1 MTRLLGEI
9 CPGSAGCALSCAL
22 SGAFLPAPFFAVVGS
37 MFREKCSGQLTIAR
51 RAGALPSALYCCGY
65 RFVCRR
71 GAKNEWFQLTAAQER
86 DVLTA
91 GPSHIGGVMDSMA
104 VVMIVLALAAG
115 GAIGIF
121 FQQRATTRRIG
132 DAEDL
137 ARRIVEEARKEAQAQ
152 KKEILLQGQDDL
164 YNQKRELENEFKER
178 EREAKLRERKL
189 EEMGTRLEEKL
200 EKATAREHE
209 LLASEKD
216 LARKE
221 RQLAENEE
229 YLQTR
234 IEEQENRLAEIAGLT
249 AEEARERLLAEVE
262 ARTRHE
268 SARMIRQIETE
279 ARETADRKA
288 KEILCN
294 VIQRYAGD
302 YVNEQTVTAVSLPS
316 EDMKGRIIGREGRN
330 IRALE
335 AATGVDLI
343 IDDTPETVI
352 LSAYS
357 PLRRQVAKMA
367 LERLIQ
373 DGRIH
378 PARIEDVV
386 QKCEQELDAQVREVG
401 EQATFDAG
409 VHGIHPE
416 IVRLLGQLRYR
427 TSFTQN
433 VLQHSL
439 EVSALCG
446 MMAAELGMD
455 VKKAKRAGLLHDI
468 GKAVDHEVEG
478 PHAIIG
484 ADIAKK
490 YNESKEIVHA
500 IAAHHED
507 QRPSTAL
514 AVLVQAAD
522 SISGARPGA
531 RKELLENY
539 VKRLEDLENIANSF
553 EGVSKAYA
561 IQAGREIRV
570 MVNPES
576 VDDDATYLL
585 CKDIADK
592 IEKNLTYPGQIRV
605 TVIRERR
612 ASGFAK

>member
-1 MTRLLGEI
+1 MEFFT
-9 CPGSAGCALSCAL
+9 ALSVL
-22 SGAFLPAPFFAVVGS
+22 
-37 MFREKCSGQLTIAR
+37 
-51 RAGALPSALYCCGY
+51 
-65 RFVCRR
+65 
-71 GAKNEWFQLTAAQER
+71 AAIC
-86 DVLTA
+86 V
-91 GPSHIGGVMDSMA
+91 SGGVGFYLNKHLNA
-104 VVMIVLALAAG
+104 K
-115 GAIGIF
+115 
-121 FQQRATTRRIG
+121 RIG
-132 DAEDL
+132 DATEL
-137 ARRIVEEARKEAQAQ
+137 ATRIVEESRKEAQAQ
-152 KKEILLQGQDDL
+152 KKEILLQGQDEL
-164 YNQKRELENEFKER
+164 FNQKRELEHEFKER
-178 EREAKLRERKL
+178 ERELKARDRKL
-189 EEMGTRLEEKL
+189 QEQGERLEEKL
-200 EKATAREHE
+200 EKATEKEHE
-209 LLASEKD
+209 LLSVEKD
-216 LARKE
+216 LSKKE
-221 RQLAENEE
+221 RKLAELEETLNE
-229 YLQTR
+229 R
-234 IEEQENRLAEIAGLT
+234 IDEQEHRLQEVSGLT
-249 AEEARERLLAEVE
+249 AEEARQRLFAEIE
-262 ARTRHE
+262 SRTRHE
-268 SARMIRQIETE
+268 AAKMMRLIEAE

-288 KEILCN
+288 KEIIACS
-294 VIQRYAGD
+294 IQRYAGD
-302 YVNEQTVTAVSLPS
+302 YVGEHTVTAVTLPS

-386 QKCEQELDAQVREVG
+386 HKCEQELEVQIREVG

-416 IVRLLGQLRYR
+416 LVRFLGQLRYR

-455 VKKAKRAGLLHDI
+455 IKKAKRAGLLHDI

-478 PHAIIG
+478 PHALIG
-484 ADIAKK
+484 ADLAKK
-490 YNESKEIVHA
+490 YNESKEILHA

-507 QRPSTAL
+507 QRPETAL

-522 SISGARPGA
+522 ALSGARPGA
-531 RKELLENY
+531 RKELLESY
-539 VKRLEDLENIANSF
+539 VKRLEDLENIASEF
-553 EGVSKAYA
+553 DGVSKAYA

-570 MVNPES
+570 MVNSEN
-576 VDDDATYLL
+576 VDDDQTYML
-585 CKDIADK
+585 CKGITGK
-592 IEKNLTYPGQIRV
+592 IEENLTYPGQIRV

-612 ASGFAK
+612 AVGYAK

>member
-1 MTRLLGEI
+1 MELFT
-9 CPGSAGCALSCAL
+9 ALSVL
-22 SGAFLPAPFFAVVGS
+22 
-37 MFREKCSGQLTIAR
+37 
-51 RAGALPSALYCCGY
+51 
-65 RFVCRR
+65 
-71 GAKNEWFQLTAAQER
+71 AAIC
-86 DVLTA
+86 V
-91 GPSHIGGVMDSMA
+91 SGGVGFYLNKHLNA
-104 VVMIVLALAAG
+104 K
-115 GAIGIF
+115 
-121 FQQRATTRRIG
+121 RIG
-132 DAEDL
+132 DATEL
-137 ARRIVEEARKEAQAQ
+137 ATRIVEESRKEAQAQ
-152 KKEILLQGQDDL
+152 KKEILLQGQDEL
-164 YNQKRELENEFKER
+164 FNQKRELEHEFKER
-178 EREAKLRERKL
+178 ERELKARDRKL
-189 EEMGTRLEEKL
+189 QEQGERLEEKL
-200 EKATAREHE
+200 EKATEKEHE
-209 LLASEKD
+209 LLSVEKD
-216 LARKE
+216 LAKKE
-221 RQLAENEE
+221 RKLAELEETLNE
-229 YLQTR
+229 R
-234 IEEQENRLAEIAGLT
+234 IDEQEHRLQEVSGLT
-249 AEEARERLLAEVE
+249 AEEARQRLFAEIE
-262 ARTRHE
+262 SRTRHE
-268 SARMIRQIETE
+268 AAKMMRLIEAE

-288 KEILCN
+288 KEIIACS
-294 VIQRYAGD
+294 IQRYAGD
-302 YVNEQTVTAVSLPS
+302 YVGEHTVTAVTLPS

-386 QKCEQELDAQVREVG
+386 HKCEQELEVQIREVG

-416 IVRLLGQLRYR
+416 LVRFLGQLRYR

-455 VKKAKRAGLLHDI
+455 IKKAKRAGLLHDI

-478 PHAIIG
+478 PHALIG
-484 ADIAKK
+484 ADLAKK
-490 YNESKEIVHA
+490 YNESKEILHA

-507 QRPSTAL
+507 QRPETGL

-522 SISGARPGA
+522 SLSGARPGA
-531 RKELLENY
+531 RKELLESY
-539 VKRLEDLENIANSF
+539 VKRLEDLENIASEF
-553 EGVSKAYA
+553 DGVSKAYA

-570 MVNPES
+570 MVNSEN
-576 VDDDATYLL
+576 VDDDQTYML
-585 CKDIADK
+585 CKGITGK
-592 IEKNLTYPGQIRV
+592 IEENLTYPGQIRV

-612 ASGFAK
+612 AVGYAK

>member
-1 MTRLLGEI
+1 MDPLFIAALVAAALLGVAL
-9 CPGSAGCALSCAL
+9 GVFAHKRSA
-22 SGAFLPAPFFAVVGS
+22 
-37 MFREKCSGQLTIAR
+37 
-51 RAGALPSALYCCGY
+51 
-65 RFVCRR
+65 
-71 GAKNEWFQLTAAQER
+71 AKR
-86 DVLTA
+86 V
-91 GPSHIGGVMDSMA
+91 
-104 VVMIVLALAAG
+104 
-115 GAIGIF
+115 
-121 FQQRATTRRIG
+121 G

-137 ARRIVEEARKEAQAQ
+137 AKRIVAEARKEAQAQ

-164 YNQKRELENEFKER
+164 FNQKRELENEFKER
-178 EREAKLRERKL
+178 EREVKARERKL
-189 EEMGTRLEEKL
+189 EEMGGRLEEKL
-200 EKATAREHE
+200 EKATTREHE
-209 LLASEKD
+209 LLTSEKE

-221 RQLAENEE
+221 RQLSESEIF
-229 YLQTR
+229 LQTR
-234 IEEQENRLAEIAGLT
+234 IEEQEQRLSEIAGLT
-249 AEEARERLLAEVE
+249 ADEAKARLFSEIE
-262 ARTRHE
+262 AKTRHE
-268 SARMIRQIETE
+268 SARMIRQIEME

-302 YVNEQTVTAVSLPS
+302 YVNEQTVTAVTLPS

-378 PARIEDVV
+378 PARIEDIV

-478 PHAIIG
+478 PHALIG
-484 ADIAKK
+484 ADLAKK
-490 YNESKEIVHA
+490 YNESQEIIHA

-539 VKRLEDLENIANSF
+539 VKRLEDLEGIATSF
-553 EGVSKAYA
+553 DGVSKAYA

-570 MVNPES
+570 MVNS
-576 VDDDATYLL
+576 DMVDDDTTYIL
-585 CKDIADK
+585 CKDIAEK

-612 ASGFAK
+612 AVGLAK

>member
-1 MTRLLGEI
+1 MEFFT
-9 CPGSAGCALSCAL
+9 ALSVL
-22 SGAFLPAPFFAVVGS
+22 
-37 MFREKCSGQLTIAR
+37 
-51 RAGALPSALYCCGY
+51 
-65 RFVCRR
+65 
-71 GAKNEWFQLTAAQER
+71 AAIC
-86 DVLTA
+86 V
-91 GPSHIGGVMDSMA
+91 SGGVGFYLNKHLNA
-104 VVMIVLALAAG
+104 K
-115 GAIGIF
+115 
-121 FQQRATTRRIG
+121 RIG
-132 DAEDL
+132 DATEL
-137 ARRIVEEARKEAQAQ
+137 ATRIVEESRKEAQAQ
-152 KKEILLQGQDDL
+152 KKEILLQGQDEL
-164 YNQKRELENEFKER
+164 FNQKRELEHEFKER
-178 EREAKLRERKL
+178 ERELKARDRKL
-189 EEMGTRLEEKL
+189 QEQGERLEEKL
-200 EKATAREHE
+200 EKATEKEHE
-209 LLASEKD
+209 LLSVEKD
-216 LARKE
+216 LSKKE
-221 RQLAENEE
+221 RKLAELEETLNE
-229 YLQTR
+229 R
-234 IEEQENRLAEIAGLT
+234 IDEQEHRLQEVSGLT
-249 AEEARERLLAEVE
+249 AEEARQRLFAEIE
-262 ARTRHE
+262 SRTRHE
-268 SARMIRQIETE
+268 AAKMMRLIEAE

-288 KEILCN
+288 KEIIACS
-294 VIQRYAGD
+294 IQRYAGD
-302 YVNEQTVTAVSLPS
+302 YVGEHTVTDVTLPS

-386 QKCEQELDAQVREVG
+386 HKCEQELEVQIREVG

-416 IVRLLGQLRYR
+416 LVRFLGQLRYR

-455 VKKAKRAGLLHDI
+455 IKKAKRAGLLHDI

-478 PHAIIG
+478 PHALIG
-484 ADIAKK
+484 ADLAKK
-490 YNESKEIVHA
+490 YNESKEILHA

-507 QRPSTAL
+507 QRPETAL

-522 SISGARPGA
+522 SLSGARPGA
-531 RKELLENY
+531 RKELLESY
-539 VKRLEDLENIANSF
+539 VKRLEDLENIASEF
-553 EGVSKAYA
+553 DGVSKAYA

-570 MVNPES
+570 MVNSEN
-576 VDDDATYLL
+576 VDDDQTYML
-585 CKDIADK
+585 CKGITGK
-592 IEKNLTYPGQIRV
+592 IEENLTYPGQIRV

-612 ASGFAK
+612 AVGYAK

>member
-1 MTRLLGEI
+1 MDPLFIAALVAAALLGV
-9 CPGSAGCALSCAL
+9 AL
-22 SGAFLPAPFFAVVGS
+22 G
-37 MFREKCSGQLTIAR
+37 
-51 RAGALPSALYCCGY
+51 
-65 RFVCRR
+65 
-71 GAKNEWFQLTAAQER
+71 
-86 DVLTA
+86 
-91 GPSHIGGVMDSMA
+91 
-104 VVMIVLALAAG
+104 VLAHKRSAAK
-115 GAIGIF
+115 
-121 FQQRATTRRIG
+121 RVG

-137 ARRIVEEARKEAQAQ
+137 AKRIVAEARKEAQAQ
-152 KKEILLQGQDDL
+152 KKELLLQGQDDL
-164 YNQKRELENEFKER
+164 FNQKRELENEFKER
-178 EREAKLRERKL
+178 EREVKARERKL
-189 EEMGTRLEEKL
+189 EEMGGRLEEKL
-200 EKATAREHE
+200 EKATTREHE
-209 LLASEKD
+209 LLTSEKE

-221 RQLAENEE
+221 RQLSESEVF
-229 YLQTR
+229 LQTR
-234 IEEQENRLAEIAGLT
+234 IDEQEQRLSEIAGLT
-249 AEEARERLLAEVE
+249 ADEAKARLFSEIE
-262 ARTRHE
+262 AKTRHE
-268 SARMIRQIETE
+268 SARMIRQIEME

-302 YVNEQTVTAVSLPS
+302 YVNEQTVTAVTLPS

-378 PARIEDVV
+378 PARIEDIV

-478 PHAIIG
+478 PHALIG

-490 YNESKEIVHA
+490 YNESQEIIHA

-539 VKRLEDLENIANSF
+539 VKRLEDLEGIATSF
-553 EGVSKAYA
+553 DGVSKAYA

-570 MVNPES
+570 MVNS
-576 VDDDATYLL
+576 DMVDDDTTYVL
-585 CKDIADK
+585 CKDIAEK

-612 ASGFAK
+612 AVGLAK

>member
-1 MTRLLGEI
+1 MEFFTSLSVLAAI
-9 CPGSAGCALSCAL
+9 CVS
-22 SGAFLPAPFFAVVGS
+22 
-37 MFREKCSGQLTIAR
+37 
-51 RAGALPSALYCCGY
+51 
-65 RFVCRR
+65 
-71 GAKNEWFQLTAAQER
+71 
-86 DVLTA
+86 
-91 GPSHIGGVMDSMA
+91 GGVGFYLNKHLNA
-104 VVMIVLALAAG
+104 K
-115 GAIGIF
+115 
-121 FQQRATTRRIG
+121 RIG
-132 DAEDL
+132 DATEL
-137 ARRIVEEARKEAQAQ
+137 ATRIVEESRKEAQAQ
-152 KKEILLQGQDDL
+152 KKEILLQGQDEL
-164 YNQKRELENEFKER
+164 FNQKRELEHEFKER
-178 EREAKLRERKL
+178 ERELKARDRKL
-189 EEMGTRLEEKL
+189 QEQGERLEEKL
-200 EKATAREHE
+200 EKATEKEHE
-209 LLASEKD
+209 LLSVEKD
-216 LARKE
+216 LSKKE
-221 RQLAENEE
+221 RKLAELEETLNE
-229 YLQTR
+229 R
-234 IEEQENRLAEIAGLT
+234 IDEQEHRLQEVSGLT
-249 AEEARERLLAEVE
+249 AEEARQRLFAEIE
-262 ARTRHE
+262 SRTRHE
-268 SARMIRQIETE
+268 AAKMMRLIEAE

-288 KEILCN
+288 KEIIACS
-294 VIQRYAGD
+294 IQRYAGD
-302 YVNEQTVTAVSLPS
+302 YVGEHTVTAVTLPS

-386 QKCEQELDAQVREVG
+386 HKCEQELEVQIREVG

-416 IVRLLGQLRYR
+416 LVRFLGQLRYR

-455 VKKAKRAGLLHDI
+455 IKKAKRAGLLHDI

-478 PHAIIG
+478 PHALIG
-484 ADIAKK
+484 ADLAKK
-490 YNESKEIVHA
+490 YNESKEILHA

-507 QRPSTAL
+507 QRPETAL

-522 SISGARPGA
+522 SLSGARPGA
-531 RKELLENY
+531 RKELLESY
-539 VKRLEDLENIANSF
+539 VKRLEDLENIASEF
-553 EGVSKAYA
+553 DGVSKAYA

-570 MVNPES
+570 MVNSEN
-576 VDDDATYLL
+576 VDDDQTYML
-585 CKDIADK
+585 CKGITGK
-592 IEKNLTYPGQIRV
+592 IEENLTYPGQIRV

-612 ASGFAK
+612 AVGYAK

>member
-1 MTRLLGEI
+1 MEFFT
-9 CPGSAGCALSCAL
+9 ALSVL
-22 SGAFLPAPFFAVVGS
+22 
-37 MFREKCSGQLTIAR
+37 
-51 RAGALPSALYCCGY
+51 
-65 RFVCRR
+65 
-71 GAKNEWFQLTAAQER
+71 AAIC
-86 DVLTA
+86 V
-91 GPSHIGGVMDSMA
+91 SGGVGFY
-104 VVMIVLALAAG
+104 LNKHLN
-115 GAIGIF
+115 
-121 FQQRATTRRIG
+121 
-132 DAEDL
+132 AE
-137 ARRIVEEARKEAQAQ
+137 ESRKEAQAQ
-152 KKEILLQGQDDL
+152 KKEILLQGQDEL
-164 YNQKRELENEFKER
+164 FNQKRELEHEFKER
-178 EREAKLRERKL
+178 ERELKARDRKL
-189 EEMGTRLEEKL
+189 QEQGERLEEKL
-200 EKATAREHE
+200 EKATEKEHE
-209 LLASEKD
+209 LLSVEKD
-216 LARKE
+216 LSKKE
-221 RQLAENEE
+221 RKLAELEETLNE
-229 YLQTR
+229 R
-234 IEEQENRLAEIAGLT
+234 IDEQEHRLQEVSGLT
-249 AEEARERLLAEVE
+249 AEEARQRLFAEIESRTGNE
-262 ARTRHE
+262 AAKMMRL
-268 SARMIRQIETE
+268 IEAE

-288 KEILCN
+288 KEIIACS
-294 VIQRYAGD
+294 IQRYAGD
-302 YVNEQTVTAVSLPS
+302 YVGEHTVTAVTLPS
-316 EDMKGRIIGREGRN
+316 EDMKGRIIAREGRN

-386 QKCEQELDAQVREVG
+386 HKCEQELEVQIREVG

-416 IVRLLGQLRYR
+416 LVRFLGQLRYR

-455 VKKAKRAGLLHDI
+455 IKKAKRAGLLHDI

-478 PHAIIG
+478 PHALIG
-484 ADIAKK
+484 ADLAKK
-490 YNESKEIVHA
+490 YNESKEILHA

-507 QRPSTAL
+507 QRPETAL

-531 RKELLENY
+531 RKELLESY
-539 VKRLEDLENIANSF
+539 VKRLEDLENIASEF
-553 EGVSKAYA
+553 DGVSKAYA

-570 MVNPES
+570 MVNSEN
-576 VDDDATYLL
+576 VDDDQTYML
-585 CKDIADK
+585 CKGITGK
-592 IEKNLTYPGQIRV
+592 IEENLTYPGQIRV

-612 ASGFAK
+612 AVGYAK

>member
-1 MTRLLGEI
+1 MEVFT
-9 CPGSAGCALSCAL
+9 ALSVL
-22 SGAFLPAPFFAVVGS
+22 
-37 MFREKCSGQLTIAR
+37 
-51 RAGALPSALYCCGY
+51 
-65 RFVCRR
+65 
-71 GAKNEWFQLTAAQER
+71 AAIC
-86 DVLTA
+86 V
-91 GPSHIGGVMDSMA
+91 SGGVGFYLNKHLNA
-104 VVMIVLALAAG
+104 K
-115 GAIGIF
+115 
-121 FQQRATTRRIG
+121 RIG
-132 DAEDL
+132 DATEL
-137 ARRIVEEARKEAQAQ
+137 ATRIVEESRKEAQAQ
-152 KKEILLQGQDDL
+152 KKEILLQGQDEL
-164 YNQKRELENEFKER
+164 FNQKRELEHEFKER
-178 EREAKLRERKL
+178 ERELKARDRKL
-189 EEMGTRLEEKL
+189 QEQGERLEEKL
-200 EKATAREHE
+200 EKATEKEHE
-209 LLASEKD
+209 LLSVEKD
-216 LARKE
+216 LSKKE
-221 RQLAENEE
+221 RKLAELEETLNE
-229 YLQTR
+229 R
-234 IEEQENRLAEIAGLT
+234 IDEQEHRLQEVSGLT
-249 AEEARERLLAEVE
+249 AEEARQRLFAEIE
-262 ARTRHE
+262 SRTRHE
-268 SARMIRQIETE
+268 AAKMMRLIEAE

-288 KEILCN
+288 KEIIACS
-294 VIQRYAGD
+294 IQRYAGD
-302 YVNEQTVTAVSLPS
+302 YVGEHTVTAVTLPS

-386 QKCEQELDAQVREVG
+386 HKCEQELEVQIREVG

-416 IVRLLGQLRYR
+416 LVRFLGQLRYR

-455 VKKAKRAGLLHDI
+455 IKKAKRAGLLHDI

-478 PHAIIG
+478 PHALIG
-484 ADIAKK
+484 ADLAKK
-490 YNESKEIVHA
+490 YNESKEILHA

-507 QRPSTAL
+507 QRPETAL

-522 SISGARPGA
+522 SLSGARPGA
-531 RKELLENY
+531 RKELLESY
-539 VKRLEDLENIANSF
+539 VKRLEDLENIASEF
-553 EGVSKAYA
+553 DGVSKAYA

-570 MVNPES
+570 MVNSEN
-576 VDDDATYLL
+576 VDDDQTYML
-585 CKDIADK
+585 CKGITGK
-592 IEKNLTYPGQIRV
+592 IEENLTYPGQIRV

-612 ASGFAK
+612 AVGYAK

>member
-1 MTRLLGEI
+1 MEFFT
-9 CPGSAGCALSCAL
+9 ALSVLAAICL
-22 SGAFLPAPFFAVVGS
+22 SGGVG
-37 MFREKCSGQLTIAR
+37 FYLNKHLN
-51 RAGALPSALYCCGY
+51 
-65 RFVCRR
+65 
-71 GAKNEWFQLTAAQER
+71 AK
-86 DVLTA
+86 
-91 GPSHIGGVMDSMA
+91 
-104 VVMIVLALAAG
+104 
-115 GAIGIF
+115 
-121 FQQRATTRRIG
+121 RIG
-132 DAEDL
+132 DATEL
-137 ARRIVEEARKEAQAQ
+137 ATRIVEESRKEAQAQ
-152 KKEILLQGQDDL
+152 KKEILLQGQDEL
-164 YNQKRELENEFKER
+164 FNQKRELEHEFKER
-178 EREAKLRERKL
+178 ERELKARDRKL
-189 EEMGTRLEEKL
+189 QEQGERLEEKL
-200 EKATAREHE
+200 EKATEKEHE
-209 LLASEKD
+209 LLSVEKD
-216 LARKE
+216 LSKKE
-221 RQLAENEE
+221 RKLAELEETLNE
-229 YLQTR
+229 R
-234 IEEQENRLAEIAGLT
+234 IDEQEHRLQEVSGLT
-249 AEEARERLLAEVE
+249 AEEARQRLFAEIE
-262 ARTRHE
+262 SRTRHE
-268 SARMIRQIETE
+268 AAKMMRLIEAE

-288 KEILCN
+288 KEIIACS
-294 VIQRYAGD
+294 IQRYAGD
-302 YVNEQTVTAVSLPS
+302 YVGEPAVTLPS

-386 QKCEQELDAQVREVG
+386 HKCEQELEVQIREVG

-416 IVRLLGQLRYR
+416 LVRFLGQLRYR

-455 VKKAKRAGLLHDI
+455 IKKAKRAGLLHDI

-478 PHAIIG
+478 PHALIG
-484 ADIAKK
+484 ADLAKK
-490 YNESKEIVHA
+490 YNESKEILHA

-507 QRPSTAL
+507 QRPETAL

-522 SISGARPGA
+522 SLSGARPGA
-531 RKELLENY
+531 RKELLESY
-539 VKRLEDLENIANSF
+539 VKRLEDLENIASEF
-553 EGVSKAYA
+553 DGVSKAYA

-570 MVNPES
+570 MVNSEN
-576 VDDDATYLL
+576 VDDDQTYML
-585 CKDIADK
+585 CKGITGK
-592 IEKNLTYPGQIRV
+592 IEENLTYPGQIRV

-612 ASGFAK
+612 AVGYAK

>member
-1 MTRLLGEI
+1 MDPLL
-9 CPGSAGCALSCAL
+9 L
-22 SGAFLPAPFFAVVGS
+22 VVS
-37 MFREKCSGQLTIAR
+37 LVA
-51 RAGALPSALYCCGY
+51 
-65 RFVCRR
+65 
-71 GAKNEWFQLTAAQER
+71 
-86 DVLTA
+86 
-91 GPSHIGGVMDSMA
+91 
-104 VVMIVLALAAG
+104 VLAGLVLGFLLHKRAAVG
-115 GAIGIF
+115 
-121 FQQRATTRRIG
+121 RVG
-132 DAEDL
+132 DADDL

-164 YNQKRELENEFKER
+164 FRQKRELEDELKER
-178 EREAKLRERKL
+178 EREVKNRERKM
-189 EEMGTRLEEKL
+189 EELGGRLDERLEKVTE
-200 EKATAREHE
+200 REHA
-209 LLASEKD
+209 LLDSEKE
-216 LARKE
+216 LSRKE
-221 RQLAENEE
+221 RQLAESETF
-229 YLQTR
+229 LQSR
-234 IEEQENRLAEIAGLT
+234 IDAQEQCLAKIAGLT
-249 AEEARERLLAEVE
+249 AEEARQQLFQELE
-262 ARTRHE
+262 AKTRHE

-288 KEILCN
+288 KEILSIA
-294 VIQRYAGD
+294 IQRYAGD
-302 YVNEQTVTAVSLPS
+302 YVNEQTVTAVTLPS

-386 QKCEQELDAQVREVG
+386 QKCEQELDVQVREIG

-409 VHGIHPE
+409 VHGINPE
-416 IVRLLGQLRYR
+416 IIKLLGQLRYR

-446 MMAAELGMD
+446 IMAAELGMD

-478 PHAIIG
+478 PHALIG

-490 YNESKEIVHA
+490 YHEASEIVHA

-522 SISGARPGA
+522 ALSGARPGA

-539 VKRLEDLENIANSF
+539 VKRLEDLEAIATSF
-553 EGVSKAYA
+553 EGVEKAYA

-570 MVNPES
+570 MVNSEQ
-576 VDDDATYLL
+576 VDDDSTYIL
-585 CKDIADK
+585 CKELAEK
-592 IEKNLTYPGQIRV
+592 IEKNMTYPGQIRV

-612 ASGFAK
+612 AVGFAK

>member
-1 MTRLLGEI
+1 MEFFT
-9 CPGSAGCALSCAL
+9 ALSVL
-22 SGAFLPAPFFAVVGS
+22 
-37 MFREKCSGQLTIAR
+37 
-51 RAGALPSALYCCGY
+51 
-65 RFVCRR
+65 
-71 GAKNEWFQLTAAQER
+71 AAIC
-86 DVLTA
+86 V
-91 GPSHIGGVMDSMA
+91 SGGVGLYLNKHLNA
-104 VVMIVLALAAG
+104 K
-115 GAIGIF
+115 
-121 FQQRATTRRIG
+121 RIG
-132 DAEDL
+132 DATEL
-137 ARRIVEEARKEAQAQ
+137 ATRIVEESRKEAQAQ
-152 KKEILLQGQDDL
+152 KKEILLQGQDEL
-164 YNQKRELENEFKER
+164 FNQKRELEHEFKER
-178 EREAKLRERKL
+178 ERELKARDRKL
-189 EEMGTRLEEKL
+189 QEQGERLEEKL
-200 EKATAREHE
+200 EKATEKEHE
-209 LLASEKD
+209 LLSVEKD
-216 LARKE
+216 LSKKE
-221 RQLAENEE
+221 RKLAELEETLNE
-229 YLQTR
+229 R
-234 IEEQENRLAEIAGLT
+234 IDEQEHRLQEVSGLT
-249 AEEARERLLAEVE
+249 AEEARQRLFAEIE
-262 ARTRHE
+262 SRTRHE
-268 SARMIRQIETE
+268 AAKMMRLIEAE

-288 KEILCN
+288 KEIIACS
-294 VIQRYAGD
+294 IQRYAGD
-302 YVNEQTVTAVSLPS
+302 YVGEHTVTAVTLPS

-386 QKCEQELDAQVREVG
+386 HKCEQELEVQIREVG

-416 IVRLLGQLRYR
+416 LVRFLGQLRYR

-455 VKKAKRAGLLHDI
+455 IKKAKRAGLLHDI

-478 PHAIIG
+478 PHALIG
-484 ADIAKK
+484 ADLAKK
-490 YNESKEIVHA
+490 YNESKEILHA

-507 QRPSTAL
+507 QRPETAL

-522 SISGARPGA
+522 SLSGARPGA
-531 RKELLENY
+531 RKELLESY
-539 VKRLEDLENIANSF
+539 VKRLEDLENIASEF
-553 EGVSKAYA
+553 DGVSKAYA

-570 MVNPES
+570 MVNSEN
-576 VDDDATYLL
+576 VDDDQTYML
-585 CKDIADK
+585 CKGITGK
-592 IEKNLTYPGQIRV
+592 IEENLTYPGQIRV

-612 ASGFAK
+612 AVGYAK

>member
-1 MTRLLGEI
+1 MSWTMLFA
-9 CPGSAGCALSCAL
+9 GSFVTSHKRASARHYKGRGFMELFTALSVL
-22 SGAFLPAPFFAVVGS
+22 
-37 MFREKCSGQLTIAR
+37 
-51 RAGALPSALYCCGY
+51 
-65 RFVCRR
+65 
-71 GAKNEWFQLTAAQER
+71 AAIC
-86 DVLTA
+86 V
-91 GPSHIGGVMDSMA
+91 SGGVGFYLNKHLNA
-104 VVMIVLALAAG
+104 K
-115 GAIGIF
+115 
-121 FQQRATTRRIG
+121 RIG
-132 DAEDL
+132 DATEL
-137 ARRIVEEARKEAQAQ
+137 ATRIVEESRKEAQAQ
-152 KKEILLQGQDDL
+152 KKEILLQGQDEL
-164 YNQKRELENEFKER
+164 FNQKRELEHEFKER
-178 EREAKLRERKL
+178 ERELKARDRKL
-189 EEMGTRLEEKL
+189 QEQGERLEEKL
-200 EKATAREHE
+200 EKATEKEHE
-209 LLASEKD
+209 LLSVEKD
-216 LARKE
+216 LAKKE
-221 RQLAENEE
+221 RKLAELEETLNE
-229 YLQTR
+229 R
-234 IEEQENRLAEIAGLT
+234 IDEQEHRLQEVSGLT
-249 AEEARERLLAEVE
+249 AEEARQRLFAEIE
-262 ARTRHE
+262 SRTRHE
-268 SARMIRQIETE
+268 AAKMMRLIEAE

-288 KEILCN
+288 KEIIACS
-294 VIQRYAGD
+294 IQRYAGD
-302 YVNEQTVTAVSLPS
+302 YVGEHTVTAVTLPS

-386 QKCEQELDAQVREVG
+386 HKCEQELEVQIREVG

-416 IVRLLGQLRYR
+416 LVRVLGQLRYR

-455 VKKAKRAGLLHDI
+455 IKKAKRAGLLHDI

-478 PHAIIG
+478 PHALIG
-484 ADIAKK
+484 ADLAKK
-490 YNESKEIVHA
+490 YNESKEILHA

-507 QRPSTAL
+507 QRPETAL

-522 SISGARPGA
+522 SLSGARPGA
-531 RKELLENY
+531 RKELLESY
-539 VKRLEDLENIANSF
+539 VKRLEDLENIASEF
-553 EGVSKAYA
+553 DGVSKAYA

-570 MVNPES
+570 MVNSEN
-576 VDDDATYLL
+576 VDDDQTYML
-585 CKDIADK
+585 CKGITGK
-592 IEKNLTYPGQIRV
+592 IEENLTYPGQIRV

-612 ASGFAK
+612 AVGYAK

>member
-1 MTRLLGEI
+1 MDYATI
-9 CPGSAGCALSCAL
+9 IWIVAALACGGL
-22 SGAFLPAPFFAVVGS
+22 
-37 MFREKCSGQLTIAR
+37 
-51 RAGALPSALYCCGY
+51 AGALINRAAAT
-65 RFVCRR
+65 RR
-71 GAKNEWFQLTAAQER
+71 YGEAN
-86 DVLTA
+86 
-91 GPSHIGGVMDSMA
+91 
-104 VVMIVLALAAG
+104 ALAS
-115 GAIGIF
+115 
-121 FQQRATTRRIG
+121 
-132 DAEDL
+132 
-137 ARRIVEEARKEAQAQ
+137 RIVEEARKEAQAQ
-152 KKEILLQGQDDL
+152 KKELLLQGQNDL
-164 YNQKRELENEFKER
+164 FNQQRQMETEFKER
-178 EREAKLRERKL
+178 ERDVKQREKKLD
-189 EEMGTRLEEKL
+189 EMGARLEEKM
-200 EKATAREHE
+200 EKAASRELDLLSAEKE
-209 LLASEKD
+209 LAKREKSI
-216 LARKE
+216 E
-221 RQLAENEE
+221 ENEE
-229 YLQTR
+229 RLRQR
-234 IEEQENRLAEIAGLT
+234 IDEQETRLTEIAQMT
-249 AEEARERLLAEVE
+249 VDEARKRLFDEIE

-268 SARMIRQIETE
+268 SARMIRQIEQE
-279 ARETADRKA
+279 AKETADRKA
-288 KEILCN
+288 KDILCN

-302 YVNEQTVTAVSLPS
+302 YVNEQTVTAVTLPS

-343 IDDTPETVI
+343 IDDTPETVV

-357 PLRRQVAKMA
+357 PVRRQVARMA

-386 QKCEQELDAQVREVG
+386 KKCEQELETQIREVG

-409 VHGIHPE
+409 VHGISPE

-446 MMAAELGMD
+446 MLAAELGLD
-455 VKKAKRAGLLHDI
+455 VKKAKRAGLMHDI

-478 PHAIIG
+478 PHALIG

-490 YNESKEIVHA
+490 YNENPDIVHA

-507 QRPSTAL
+507 VRPETAL

-522 SISGARPGA
+522 AISGARPGA

-539 VKRLEDLENIANSF
+539 VKRLEDLEGIAMGF
-553 EGVSKAYA
+553 EGVQKAYA

-570 MVNPES
+570 MVNSENI
-576 VDDDATYLL
+576 DDDATYLM
-585 CKDIADK
+585 CKNIAES

-605 TVIRERR
+605 TVIREKR
-612 ASGFAK
+612 AVGYAR

>member
-1 MTRLLGEI
+1 MEFFT
-9 CPGSAGCALSCAL
+9 ALS
-22 SGAFLPAPFFAVVGS
+22 
-37 MFREKCSGQLTIAR
+37 
-51 RAGALPSALYCCGY
+51 
-65 RFVCRR
+65 
-71 GAKNEWFQLTAAQER
+71 
-86 DVLTA
+86 VLVA
-91 GPSHIGGVMDSMA
+91 ICVSGGVGFYLNKHLNA
-104 VVMIVLALAAG
+104 K
-115 GAIGIF
+115 
-121 FQQRATTRRIG
+121 RIG
-132 DAEDL
+132 DATEL
-137 ARRIVEEARKEAQAQ
+137 ATRIVEESRKEAQAQ
-152 KKEILLQGQDDL
+152 KKEILLQGQDEL
-164 YNQKRELENEFKER
+164 FNQKRELEHEFKER
-178 EREAKLRERKL
+178 ERELKARDRKL
-189 EEMGTRLEEKL
+189 QEQGERLEEKL
-200 EKATAREHE
+200 EKATEKEHE
-209 LLASEKD
+209 LLSVEKD
-216 LARKE
+216 LSKKE
-221 RQLAENEE
+221 RKLAELEETLNE
-229 YLQTR
+229 R
-234 IEEQENRLAEIAGLT
+234 IDEQEHRLQEVSGLT
-249 AEEARERLLAEVE
+249 AEEARQRLFAEIE
-262 ARTRHE
+262 SRTRHE
-268 SARMIRQIETE
+268 AAKMMRLIEAE

-288 KEILCN
+288 KEIIACS
-294 VIQRYAGD
+294 IQRYAGD
-302 YVNEQTVTAVSLPS
+302 YVGEHTVTAVTLPS

-386 QKCEQELDAQVREVG
+386 HKCEQELEVQIREVG

-416 IVRLLGQLRYR
+416 LVRFLGQLRYR

-455 VKKAKRAGLLHDI
+455 IKKAKRAGLLHDI

-478 PHAIIG
+478 PHALIG
-484 ADIAKK
+484 ADLAKK
-490 YNESKEIVHA
+490 YNESKEILHA

-507 QRPSTAL
+507 QRPETAL

-522 SISGARPGA
+522 SLSGARPGA
-531 RKELLENY
+531 RKELLESY
-539 VKRLEDLENIANSF
+539 VKRLEDLENIASEF
-553 EGVSKAYA
+553 DGVSKAYA

-570 MVNPES
+570 MVNSEN
-576 VDDDATYLL
+576 VDDDQTYML
-585 CKDIADK
+585 CKGITGK
-592 IEKNLTYPGQIRV
+592 IEENLTYPGQIRV

-612 ASGFAK
+612 AVGYAK

>member
-1 MTRLLGEI
+1 MDLLHI
-9 CPGSAGCALSCAL
+9 MYIAV
-22 SGAFLPAPFFAVVGS
+22 AVV
-37 MFREKCSGQLTIAR
+37 L
-51 RAGALPSALYCCGY
+51 GAC
-65 RFVCRR
+65 
-71 GAKNEWFQLTAAQER
+71 
-86 DVLTA
+86 
-91 GPSHIGGVMDSMA
+91 
-104 VVMIVLALAAG
+104 AG
-115 GAIGIF
+115 GAF
-121 FQQRATTRRIG
+121 YRHVSVKRIG
-132 DAEDL
+132 DAEGL

-152 KKEILLQGQDDL
+152 KKEILLQGQNDL
-164 YNQKRELENEFKER
+164 YSQKRELENEYKER
-178 EREAKLRERKL
+178 EREMKARERKL
-189 EEMGTRLEEKL
+189 SESGDRLEERL
-200 EKATAREHE
+200 EKVSQKEHE
-209 LLASEKD
+209 VLAVEKE
-216 LARKE
+216 LTRKE
-221 RQLAENEE
+221 RQLAESEE
-229 YLQTR
+229 FLNAR
-234 IEEQENRLAEIAGLT
+234 ISEEEKKLEEIAGLT
-249 AEEARERLLAEVE
+249 TEEARERLLAEVE
-262 ARTRHE
+262 AKTRHE
-268 SARMIRQIETE
+268 AARMIRQIETE
-279 ARETADRKA
+279 AKETGDRKA
-288 KEILCN
+288 KDILCN

-302 YVNEQTVTAVSLPS
+302 YVGEQTVTAVSLPS

-330 IRALE
+330 IRAIE

-378 PARIEDVV
+378 PARIEDIV
-386 QKCEQELDAQVREVG
+386 QKCEQELDVQVREVG

-478 PHAIIG
+478 PHALIG

-490 YNESKEIVHA
+490 FNEGKDIVHA

-539 VKRLEDLENIANSF
+539 VKRLEELEAIATSF
-553 EGVSKAYA
+553 DGVSKAYA

-570 MVNPES
+570 MVNPGS
-576 VDDDATYLL
+576 VDDDATYML
-585 CKDIADK
+585 CKDIAKK
-592 IEKNLTYPGQIRV
+592 IEDNLTYPGQIRV
-605 TVIRERR
+605 TVVRERR
-612 ASGFAK
+612 AVGFAK

>member
-1 MTRLLGEI
+1 MEFFT
-9 CPGSAGCALSCAL
+9 ALSVLAAICL
-22 SGAFLPAPFFAVVGS
+22 SGGVG
-37 MFREKCSGQLTIAR
+37 FYLNKYLN
-51 RAGALPSALYCCGY
+51 
-65 RFVCRR
+65 
-71 GAKNEWFQLTAAQER
+71 AK
-86 DVLTA
+86 
-91 GPSHIGGVMDSMA
+91 
-104 VVMIVLALAAG
+104 
-115 GAIGIF
+115 
-121 FQQRATTRRIG
+121 RIG
-132 DAEDL
+132 DATEL
-137 ARRIVEEARKEAQAQ
+137 ATRIVEESRKEAQAQ
-152 KKEILLQGQDDL
+152 KKEILLQGQDEL
-164 YNQKRELENEFKER
+164 FNQKRELEHEFKER
-178 EREAKLRERKL
+178 ERELKARDRKL
-189 EEMGTRLEEKL
+189 QEQGERLEEKL
-200 EKATAREHE
+200 EKATEKEHE
-209 LLASEKD
+209 LLSVEKD
-216 LARKE
+216 LSKKE
-221 RQLAENEE
+221 RKLAELEETLNE
-229 YLQTR
+229 R
-234 IEEQENRLAEIAGLT
+234 IDEQEHRLQEVSGLT
-249 AEEARERLLAEVE
+249 AEEARQRLFAEIE
-262 ARTRHE
+262 SRTRHE
-268 SARMIRQIETE
+268 AAKMMRLIEAE

-288 KEILCN
+288 KEIIACS
-294 VIQRYAGD
+294 IQRYAGD
-302 YVNEQTVTAVSLPS
+302 YVGEHTVTAVTLPS

-386 QKCEQELDAQVREVG
+386 HKCEQELEVQIREVG

-416 IVRLLGQLRYR
+416 LVRFLGQLRYR

-455 VKKAKRAGLLHDI
+455 IKKAKRAGLLHDI

-478 PHAIIG
+478 PHALIG
-484 ADIAKK
+484 ADLAKK
-490 YNESKEIVHA
+490 YNESKEILHA

-507 QRPSTAL
+507 QRPETAL

-522 SISGARPGA
+522 SLSGARPGA
-531 RKELLENY
+531 RKELLESY
-539 VKRLEDLENIANSF
+539 VKRLEDLENIASEF
-553 EGVSKAYA
+553 DGVSKAYA

-570 MVNPES
+570 MVNSEN
-576 VDDDATYLL
+576 VDDDQTYML
-585 CKDIADK
+585 CKGITGK
-592 IEKNLTYPGQIRV
+592 IEENLTYPGQIRV

-612 ASGFAK
+612 AVGYAK

>member
-1 MTRLLGEI
+1 MEFFT
-9 CPGSAGCALSCAL
+9 ALSVLAAICL
-22 SGAFLPAPFFAVVGS
+22 SGGVG
-37 MFREKCSGQLTIAR
+37 FYLNKHLN
-51 RAGALPSALYCCGY
+51 
-65 RFVCRR
+65 
-71 GAKNEWFQLTAAQER
+71 AK
-86 DVLTA
+86 
-91 GPSHIGGVMDSMA
+91 
-104 VVMIVLALAAG
+104 
-115 GAIGIF
+115 
-121 FQQRATTRRIG
+121 RIG
-132 DAEDL
+132 DATEL
-137 ARRIVEEARKEAQAQ
+137 ATRIVEESRKEAQAQ
-152 KKEILLQGQDDL
+152 KKEILLQGQDEL
-164 YNQKRELENEFKER
+164 FNQKRELEHEFKER
-178 EREAKLRERKL
+178 ERELKARDRKL
-189 EEMGTRLEEKL
+189 QEQGERLEEKL
-200 EKATAREHE
+200 EKATEKEHE
-209 LLASEKD
+209 LLSVEKD
-216 LARKE
+216 LSKKE
-221 RQLAENEE
+221 RKLAELEETLNE
-229 YLQTR
+229 R
-234 IEEQENRLAEIAGLT
+234 IDEQEHRLQEVSGLT
-249 AEEARERLLAEVE
+249 AEEARQRLFAEIE
-262 ARTRHE
+262 SRTRHE
-268 SARMIRQIETE
+268 AAKMMRLIEAE

-288 KEILCN
+288 KEIIACS
-294 VIQRYAGD
+294 IQRYAGD
-302 YVNEQTVTAVSLPS
+302 YVGEHTVTAVTLPS

-386 QKCEQELDAQVREVG
+386 HKCEQELEVQIREVG

-416 IVRLLGQLRYR
+416 LVRFLGQLRYR

-455 VKKAKRAGLLHDI
+455 IKKAKRAGLLHDI

-478 PHAIIG
+478 PHALIG
-484 ADIAKK
+484 ADLAKK
-490 YNESKEIVHA
+490 YNESKEILHA

-507 QRPSTAL
+507 QRPETAL

-522 SISGARPGA
+522 SLSGARPGA
-531 RKELLENY
+531 RKELLESY
-539 VKRLEDLENIANSF
+539 VKRLEDLENIASEF
-553 EGVSKAYA
+553 DGVSKAYA

-570 MVNPES
+570 MVNSEN
-576 VDDDATYLL
+576 VDDDQTYML
-585 CKDIADK
+585 CKGITGK
-592 IEKNLTYPGQIRV
+592 IEENLTYPGQIRV

-612 ASGFAK
+612 AVGYAK